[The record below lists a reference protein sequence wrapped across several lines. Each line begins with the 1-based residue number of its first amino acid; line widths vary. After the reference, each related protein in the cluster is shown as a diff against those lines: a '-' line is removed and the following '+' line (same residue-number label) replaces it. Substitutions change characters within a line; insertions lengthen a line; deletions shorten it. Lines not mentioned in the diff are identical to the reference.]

1 MKKRRLCIVTPRCT
15 QNSRCNFFL
24 YDWIRGPVQKIQLQR
39 ISIRTDSYYQNLPGG
54 SAREPQCFL
63 KLVRLHWNG
72 CDIGNYK
79 NYKGPLGNQQNERNN
94 CKPTW
99 FGTVAGYK
107 YAPQKTKM
115 IHKHIIILMGMVYTN
130 RICYKFRTSGKRD
143 QRKTNHRCWP
153 CFCGRLAIGQHYM
166 GALKKKDHHIEKNY
180 ELQFRP
186 ISRNKT
192 ANVDVLV
199 EVPAR

>member
-1 MKKRRLCIVTPRCT
+1 M
-15 QNSRCNFFL
+15 
-24 YDWIRGPVQKIQLQR
+24 
-39 ISIRTDSYYQNLPGG
+39 
-54 SAREPQCFL
+54 
-63 KLVRLHWNG
+63 RLHWNG

-99 FGTVAGYK
+99 FGTVTGYK
-107 YAPQKTKM
+107 NALQKTKM

-166 GALKKKDHHIEKNY
+166 GALKKRIAPHWE
-180 ELQFRP
+180 ELWAAVSSNFTQQNRKCWCFGWGTCPLTIKYR
-186 ISRNKT
+186 
-192 ANVDVLV
+192 L
-199 EVPAR
+199 E